1 MFKNLTQ
8 IFHFFDKKTKT
19 KIIIFQLFIIFSSFL
34 EVISFG
40 SLIPFFT
47 IITDPEVIDKNLY
60 LNSLKQYLNVKNN
73 LDFIKILGL
82 TAIFLVIFSNAIL
95 LFSIFIIAFFGQR
108 IGMNLSHRIFTSYLY
123 KSYIFFTNNDSS
135 FLSARITSES
145 IRIAEGVIVASL
157 IIFSRTVFVLFIIF
171 ALLIIDFVTSS
182 IVVLLFSLAY
192 VGYYLSIK
200 KFISQIGKN
209 TSKANEKWYR
219 YIQES
224 FNAIKELIILNRL
237 KYYDNSV
244 RDLGGKLASYK
255 AWNIALG
262 QSPRYFIEVVAF
274 VFLLLYLI
282 FTINSQNT
290 FLSIVPILT
299 LYGIAGYKLLPT
311 FQAIYYNYNH
321 LRYHIQAFE
330 NLKEDIVNIKYS
342 EEENTFKSKNKIKLD
357 FKNKIQFVDVSYNIN
372 LKEQSKKILSGVNL
386 EFYKNSLNAIIG
398 QSGSGKTTIID
409 VLLGLRIPTFGKVLI
424 DEIPLNYSNHLLWRH
439 KIGYVP
445 QKIFIINGNI
455 LENICIGLDKKSF
468 NEDRAIECLLQ
479 AGLEEFADKSKDGIY
494 RSIGEKG
501 LKISGGQIQ
510 RIGIARSLYNNPE
523 VLVFDEATSS
533 LDAIAERKFY
543 KILETL
549 VLDKKTVILISHK
562 VDYLKKFKI
571 IHLMKNGKLFKSGS
585 YLEMENYNE
594 FQELLINKNFKYD

>member
-1 MFKNLTQ
+1 MFKNLAQ
-8 IFHFFDKKTKT
+8 IFHFFDKKTKI
-19 KIIIFQLFIIFSSFL
+19 KIIMFQVFIIFSSFL
-34 EVISFG
+34 EVVSFG

-47 IITDPEVIDKNLY
+47 IITDPEVIDKNYY
-60 LNSLKQYLNVKNN
+60 LNLLKQYLNLKNN
-73 LDFIKILGL
+73 LDFVKILGL

-123 KSYIFFTNNDSS
+123 KSYTFFTNNDSS

-145 IRIAEGVIVASL
+145 LRIAEGVIIASL
-157 IIFSRTVFVLFIIF
+157 IIFSRTVFALFIIF
-171 ALLIIDFVTSS
+171 ALLIIDFTTSS
-182 IVVLLFSLAY
+182 IVVLFFSLAY
-192 VGYYLSIK
+192 IGYYISVK
-200 KFISQIGKN
+200 KFISQIGKE
-209 TSKANEKWYR
+209 TTQANEKWYR

-224 FNAIKELIILNRL
+224 FNAIKELIVLNRL
-237 KYYDNSV
+237 KYYDESV
-244 RDLGGKLASYK
+244 KYLGNKLASYK
-255 AWNIALG
+255 AWNVALG
-262 QSPRYFIEVVAF
+262 QSPRYFIEVIAF

-282 FTINSQNT
+282 FTINSQIT
-290 FLSIVPILT
+290 FLSIVPVLT

-311 FQAIYYNYNH
+311 FQVIYYNYNH

-330 NLKEDIVNIKYS
+330 NLKEDIVNIKLS
-342 EEENTFKSKNKIKLD
+342 NQENIFSSKDKINLD
-357 FKNKIQFVDVSYNIN
+357 FKNTIKFVDVSYKID
-372 LKEQSKKILSGVNL
+372 LKEQSKKILSGINL
-386 EFYKNSLNAIIG
+386 EFHKNSLNAIIG

-409 VLLGLRIPTFGKVLI
+409 ILLGLRTPTSGNIYI
-424 DEIPLNYSNHLLWRH
+424 DGTPLNYDNHLLWRN

-455 LENICIGLDKKSF
+455 LENICLGLDNKFF

-479 AGLEEFADKSKDGIY
+479 AGLEEFAEKNEKGIY
-494 RSIGEKG
+494 RNIGEKG

-543 KILETL
+543 NILETL
-549 VLDKKTVILISHK
+549 VSAKKTVILISHK
-562 VDYLKKFKI
+562 VDYLKKFKV
-571 IHLMKNGKLFKSGS
+571 IHLMKDGELFKSGS
-585 YLEMENYNE
+585 YFEMDNYNE
-594 FQELLINKNFKYD
+594 FQKLLINKNFKYE